1 LSQLRSPY
9 DWNRRFHEKLIS
21 RDTMQLEEVLG
32 FVKQLSLVDKV
43 RLIERVA
50 PEIERDLKTTQKI
63 PKRSLWGICSNLG
76 TSPSADQIDQTR
88 HEVWANF
95 PREDS

>member
-1 LSQLRSPY
+1 
-9 DWNRRFHEKLIS
+9 
-21 RDTMQLEEVLG
+21 MQLEEVLG

-50 PEIERDLKTTQKI
+50 PEIERDLKTTQKM
-63 PKRSLWGICSNLG
+63 PKRSLWGICADLG
-76 TSPSADQIDQTR
+76 NAPSAAEIDQTR

-95 PREDS
+95 PREDF

>member
-1 LSQLRSPY
+1 MR
-9 DWNRRFHEKLIS
+9 
-21 RDTMQLEEVLG
+21 LEEVLG

-50 PEIERDLKTTQKI
+50 PEIERDLKTTQKM
-63 PKRSLWGICSNLG
+63 PKQSLWGICADLG
-76 TSPSADQIDQTR
+76 NALSADQINYIR
-88 HEVWANF
+88 HKVWVNF